1 MSLKQ
6 FDYKRFLLEKG
17 ERVGLGV
24 AVTVMGLMLVFSLF
38 MPSKGFFSGSPV
50 TRAKELT
57 RDTEQLENALRAG
70 QPSEGDLPDNREGK
84 LIAFDNSYLRS
95 DHYATQ
101 PWFEPIMKYNKA
113 RRPPK
118 IYNME
123 EAVAAVAAVPVDTYL
138 FRFDRNPPTIAI
150 LESEYGS
157 KTSSPGGTGAFNP
170 FQLLAKGNKG
180 TPGSSREGGFVKS
193 PFLQTPQMRQLP
205 SNNPNLNRMRSLLGD
220 AENAEYYLRW
230 ISVEDWR
237 PQQRTARQPVPLRMA
252 IIAGSFPY
260 KKQLQEHKTKL
271 RLRSVD
277 EVLGDTIGEGTDRKA
292 AFDFLGVEVQRM
304 ETDADGK
311 SLTDWE
317 NLPLREAYQVWL
329 NNTYLPFE
337 PEDSKYD
344 LVKPNDGKGL
354 VMPLLRE
361 FHAGESDTPGLPFL
375 QGLMMQFRGGQV
387 PGQSSNLRAQMD
399 TPSYQPKTRYPDVAA
414 DLPKIRETLNQLK
427 DLEPKQIAAPR
438 FVQPEFLDPFN
449 PTAAASASNT
459 TSMTV
464 MASSSNNEQEVVPEY
479 VLARVVDVT
488 IQPGKYYRYR
498 FKVKMVNPNYQR
510 SDAASPAYKE
520 KLSLESAEWYEL
532 QQIVKVPDEM
542 FYYVVDEAQSMTRRE
557 QNALPRDSAQYR
569 AYHSLNTYSSS
580 DQVVFQFHRWVES
593 TLPNRQETDPIAVGE
608 WAVAERVFVAR
619 GEYVGRKVN
628 VDLPIW
634 QYVQNK
640 FILPAENWRPSR
652 RTGKVNTG
660 IEVDFGQDPLENN
673 TILVDFEGGHVSA
686 SSPLGDNKTVFDD
699 CAIEVLMLSGDGKLL
714 ARTSAKDTDDT
725 DRIERRAEVLKRIQ
739 QVREGRGVE

>member
-1 MSLKQ
+1 MSLKE

-24 AVTVMGLMLVFSLF
+24 AVTVMVLMLIFNLF
-38 MPSKGFFSGSPV
+38 MPSKGFFSGSPA
-50 TRAKELT
+50 TRAKELKN
-57 RDTEQLENALRAG
+57 DTEQLENALRAG

-84 LIAFDNSYLRS
+84 LIAFDTSYLRS

-101 PWFEPIMKYNKA
+101 PWFEPVMKDNKA

-118 IYNME
+118 IYNVE
-123 EAVAAVAAVPVDTYL
+123 EAIAAIAAVPVDTYL
-138 FRFDRNPPTIAI
+138 FRFDANPPAIAI
-150 LESEYGS
+150 LESEYGRRI
-157 KTSSPGGTGAFNP
+157 SSAGGTGAFNP

-180 TPGSSREGGFVKS
+180 SVGSGRAGGLLNN

-205 SNNPNLNRMRSLLGD
+205 SNNPNLNRMRSILGD

-230 ISVEDWR
+230 ISVEDWS

-260 KKQLQEHKTKL
+260 KRQLQEHRTRL
-271 RLRSVD
+271 RLRNID
-277 EVLGDTIGEGTDRKA
+277 EVLGDTIGEGADRKA
-292 AFDFLGVEVQRM
+292 AFDFLGVKVQRM

-311 SLTDWE
+311 GLTDWE
-317 NLPLREAYQVWL
+317 DLPLREAYQVWL

-361 FHAGESDTPGLPFL
+361 FHVGEPDTPGLPFL
-375 QGLMMQFRGGQV
+375 QGMMMQFRGEQM
-387 PGQSSNLRAQMD
+387 PGQSSNSRPQMD
-399 TPSYQPKTRYPDVAA
+399 TPSYQPKTKYPDVAA
-414 DLPKIRETLNQLK
+414 DLPKIRETLDTLK
-427 DLEPKQIAAPR
+427 DLEPKQIAAPK

-449 PTAAASASNT
+449 PNGAASASNAT
-459 TSMTV
+459 TMTV
-464 MASSSNNEQEVVPEY
+464 MASSSDNEQEVVPEY
-479 VLARVVDVT
+479 ILARVVDVT
-488 IQPGKYYRYR
+488 IQPGKCYRYR
-498 FKVKMVNPNYQR
+498 LKVKMANPNYQR
-510 SDAASPAYKE
+510 PDVASPVYKE
-520 KLSLESAEWYEL
+520 KPSLESAEWYEM
-532 QQIVKVPDEM
+532 QQIVEVPGEL
-542 FYYVVDEAQSMTRRE
+542 FYYVVDEAQGLTWRE

-569 AYHSLNTYSSS
+569 AYHSFNTFPCS
-580 DQVVFQFHRWVES
+580 DHVVFQFHRWVES
-593 TLPNRQETDPIAVGE
+593 TQQNRNESQLIAVGE

-634 QYVQNK
+634 NHVHNK
-640 FILPAENWRPSR
+640 FILPAEDRRPSR

-660 IEVDFGQDPLENN
+660 IDVDFGQDPPENN
-673 TILVDFEGGHVSA
+673 TILVDYEGGHVSA
-686 SSPLGDNKTVFDD
+686 PSAFGDNKTIYDD

-714 ARTSAKDTDDT
+714 ARNSVKDTNDT
-725 DRIERRAEVLKRIQ
+725 NRIERRTDALNRIQ
-739 QVREGRGVE
+739 NVREGRGVE